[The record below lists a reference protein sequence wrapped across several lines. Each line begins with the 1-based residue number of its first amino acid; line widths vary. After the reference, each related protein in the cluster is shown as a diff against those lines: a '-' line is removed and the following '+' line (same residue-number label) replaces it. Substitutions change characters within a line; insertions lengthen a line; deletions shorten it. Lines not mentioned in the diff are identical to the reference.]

1 MLAKPRNLLNPEK
14 SKGVTAQMKA
24 LDEFFLLVVFTL
36 LLNGV
41 RVFAIFMFNL
51 KTEKHG
57 SERVKLIVF

>member
-14 SKGVTAQMKA
+14 SKVVTAQMKA

>member
-14 SKGVTAQMKA
+14 PKGVTAQMKA
-24 LDEFFLLVVFTL
+24 LDELFLLVVFTL

-41 RVFAIFMFNL
+41 RVFGIFMFNM
-51 KTEKHG
+51 KAEKHG

>member
-1 MLAKPRNLLNPEK
+1 
-14 SKGVTAQMKA
+14 MKA

-51 KTEKHG
+51 KAEKHG
-57 SERVKLIVF
+57 SDRVKLIVF